1 MNPSLADWH
10 VIAASEEPQSLKE
23 KIDVRRNGGSVVLG
37 GNHQQFWERKSKA
50 DRETCLDLQ
59 GLSWEVSDS
68 KPTDQAVSVLLWLQD
83 KPRLI
88 KQ

>member
-37 GNHQQFWERKSKA
+37 GNHQ
-50 DRETCLDLQ
+50 
-59 GLSWEVSDS
+59 
-68 KPTDQAVSVLLWLQD
+68 
-83 KPRLI
+83 
-88 KQ
+88 